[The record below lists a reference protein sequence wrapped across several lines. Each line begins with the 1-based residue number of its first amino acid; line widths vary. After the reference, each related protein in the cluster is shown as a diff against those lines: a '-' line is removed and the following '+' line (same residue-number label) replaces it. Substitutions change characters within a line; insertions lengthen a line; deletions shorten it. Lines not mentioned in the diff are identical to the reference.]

1 MGFHGCLMKRAI
13 LLITVINRNENCVF
27 QENPHLAAALRTYV
41 EALCCSS
48 NCFANSLCSVGTL
61 AIPVSKELLPLLS

>member
-1 MGFHGCLMKRAI
+1 MVFHGCLLKGAI
-13 LLITVINRNENCVF
+13 LLITVINGNDNSAF
-27 QENPHLAAALRTYV
+27 QENPHLAAASRMYV
-41 EALCCSS
+41 EALCSS